1 MPHKG
6 CPHQCSFCNQ
16 KEITGQA
23 YQPTTDDVE
32 QTIKT
37 AINDL
42 GDNLK
47 NAEIAFFGGSFTA
60 IDKDYMLALLKTAN
74 KYIDKFYGIRISTRP
89 DCIDEEIL
97 DILKFYGVTSI
108 ELGAQSMCDDVLLA
122 NRRGHTAQHIADASV
137 LIKSRGFSLG
147 LQMMTGLYKSSVEK
161 DIYTALQ
168 FIKIKPD
175 TVRIYPT
182 VILDNTYL
190 GKLYKNNEYITYSLN
205 ESVDLCSRLLQM
217 FEKNSIRIIRLGLHY
232 SKSLEENMLY
242 NNYHPAFKELC
253 ENKIFKDKLDEII
266 KEQNKSKDLNIYVNP
281 KSMSKLIGQ
290 NKSNIKYLISLGYN
304 VTIKENSELSKY
316 EIVVK

>member
-1 MPHKG
+1 
-6 CPHQCSFCNQ
+6 
-16 KEITGQA
+16 
-23 YQPTTDDVE
+23 
-32 QTIKT
+32 
-37 AINDL
+37 
-42 GDNLK
+42 
-47 NAEIAFFGGSFTA
+47 
-60 IDKDYMLALLKTAN
+60 MLALLKTAN

-97 DILKFYGVTSI
+97 DILEFYGVTSI

-190 GKLYKNNEYITYSLN
+190 GELYKNNEYITYSLN

-290 NKSNIKYLISLGYN
+290 NKSNIKYLISFGYN